1 MPGRSAS
8 MGTER
13 GQAVLAA
20 LRRYQGVIAQ
30 FLPRAALAQP
40 EAVHGARVAARRV
53 RSLLKTYAD
62 LFEPGPVQAYR
73 LQLRRLARLLAGCRE
88 ADVLVSLILAV
99 AADPP
104 LPQRAQ
110 QRLRVALCAV
120 QSGARATLQ
129 SRVASP
135 AWGKLVHALNRAAGP
150 AGLVLRQGVR
160 DWQVQALAARSLNK
174 CRKCLARSPQSPKAL
189 HALRLRIKRCRY
201 ALEALSST
209 RERGTAGKVMRYL
222 LVLQSRLGEHRDI
235 VLAREWVSQRGP
247 DIGQATVRVL
257 TERLGVREAQARL
270 ALGLV
275 PA

>member
-73 LQLRRLARLLAGCRE
+73 LQLRRLARLLASSRE

-129 SRVASP
+129 SRGASP
-135 AWGKLVHALNRAAGP
+135 AWGKLVHALDTGGATVPEAAGVET
-150 AGLVLRQGVR
+150 LLQGAR
-160 DWQVQALAARSLNK
+160 RRSTSDPELLAESEKTFDL
-174 CRKCLARSPQSPKAL
+174 LF
-189 HALRLRIKRCRY
+189 
-201 ALEALSST
+201 EAYF
-209 RERGTAGKVMRYL
+209 EAPGKN
-222 LVLQSRLGEHRDI
+222 
-235 VLAREWVSQRGP
+235 
-247 DIGQATVRVL
+247 
-257 TERLGVREAQARL
+257 
-270 ALGLV
+270 
-275 PA
+275 